1 MHSGKSAYQS
11 NLLANGCVQNDPSNI
26 ETVIDVYIS
35 TTNEPAPVTSEACDE
50 SYLACA
56 FFPIWFVI
64 SLKMINLSNEPAP
77 SAVASISEANAK

>member
-35 TTNEPAPVTSEACDE
+35 TTNKPAPVTSEACDE

-56 FFPIWFVI
+56 FFSYLVRNIAQNDKFI
-64 SLKMINLSNEPAP
+64 E
-77 SAVASISEANAK
+77 